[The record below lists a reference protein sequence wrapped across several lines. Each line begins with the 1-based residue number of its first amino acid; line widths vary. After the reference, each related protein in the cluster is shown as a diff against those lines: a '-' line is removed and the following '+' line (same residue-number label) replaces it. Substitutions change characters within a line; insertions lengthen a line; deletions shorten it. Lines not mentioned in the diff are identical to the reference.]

1 MIAYILW
8 YLVIT
13 AGFISCIVTVALIW
27 FRFPDRTS
35 QDVVDFLF
43 PVDFDKAAD
52 LLDPELEGR
61 LRKQLS
67 PEEFRRLQRKRIHH
81 YMAYVKRMSHN
92 AAVLVEWANREVE
105 SQDERQAEL
114 ATKLQQLG
122 VEVRLY
128 SLLTLL
134 KLRFWLLVRLDW
146 WTLFPA
152 PSLDDLREAGGV
164 RGLEAYDR
172 LKSAASFLF
181 LELGQGDFEELLHN
195 L

>member
-1 MIAYILW
+1 
-8 YLVIT
+8 
-13 AGFISCIVTVALIW
+13 
-27 FRFPDRTS
+27 
-35 QDVVDFLF
+35 
-43 PVDFDKAAD
+43 
-52 LLDPELEGR
+52 
-61 LRKQLS
+61 
-67 PEEFRRLQRKRIHH
+67 
-81 YMAYVKRMSHN
+81 MAFVKRMSHN
-92 AAVLVEWANREVE
+92 AAVLVEWANREAE
-105 SQDERQAEL
+105 SNDPRQAEL
-114 ATKLQQLG
+114 AGRLHQLG

-146 WTLFPA
+146 WKVLPA
-152 PSLDDLREAGGV
+152 PSLDDLRESGGI

>member
-1 MIAYILW
+1 MIAYVLW

-13 AGFISCIVTVALIW
+13 AGFVSCIVTVALIW

-35 QDVVDFLF
+35 DDVVDFLL

-52 LLDPELEGR
+52 LLDPEVEAG

-67 PEEFRRLQRKRIHH
+67 PMEFRRLQRKRIHH
-81 YMAYVKRMSHN
+81 YMAFVKRMSHN
-92 AAVLVEWANREVE
+92 AAVLVEWANREAE
-105 SQDERQAEL
+105 SRDPRQAEL
-114 ATKLQQLG
+114 AGRLQQLG

-134 KLRFWLLVRLDW
+134 KLRFWLLLRLDW
-146 WTLFPA
+146 WNVLPA
-152 PSLDDLREAGGV
+152 PSLDDLREAGGI
-164 RGLEAYDR
+164 RGLETYDR

>member
-1 MIAYILW
+1 MIAYVLW

-13 AGFISCIVTVALIW
+13 AGFVSCIVTVALIW

-35 QDVVDFLF
+35 EDVVDFLL

-52 LLDPELEGR
+52 LLDPETEAV

-67 PEEFRRLQRKRIHH
+67 LAEFRRLQRKRIHH
-81 YMAYVKRMSHN
+81 YMAFVKRMSHN
-92 AAVLVEWANREVE
+92 AAVLVEWANREAE
-105 SQDERQAEL
+105 SSDPRQAEL
-114 ATKLQQLG
+114 AGKLQQLG

-134 KLRFWLLVRLDW
+134 KLRLWLLVRLDW
-146 WTLFPA
+146 WKFLPA
-152 PSLDDLREAGGV
+152 PSLDDLREAGGI
-164 RGLEAYDR
+164 RGLETYDR